1 MAKTRIV
8 DLDHFETGLRVLE
21 DSASAPLG
29 SARSMTNMYITDRK
43 GLSKRPGTALLGTF
57 NASVK
62 PSKGFYIYNKAF
74 GNLQIPLKAYDTYT
88 EYYHAT
94 FGWTRLESGF
104 TDGSEHGFKEHIRNI
119 DNEDYVYSGN
129 KTEDYRRWSGAYTQ
143 LNGALVGGET
153 TVTVDGVLKST
164 VVYSGTAT
172 SNSATTVDVS
182 TAAWATDQ
190 WKNFY
195 ILIKAGTHANK
206 IRLISANTGTQITF
220 ATLGSGPGNV
230 AFEIRQAAIPATGTL
245 IINSEEVAYS
255 AIPTQYTITTS
266 AVAGAHADNSPV
278 TVKPTSYSGAPKG
291 NRLEVNLDRMIVGN
305 TASAVSRDASGNI
318 QGSASPLSVYVSKLR
333 NAADFTFTATRVA
346 GEGDIISF
354 PEGAD
359 QVVDVANQ
367 EEHFYVF
374 TKGSITAISYSQDSN
389 DTAVKVPL
397 KSGTG
402 AIGRVIKGEND
413 VYFVTPDKKISSI
426 GRIANKDITPQ
437 VENLGLAVKRLTD
450 DFNFD
455 NHAGIKYKQRIFH
468 AMKSSDDTSYN
479 DRTLV
484 YNELNR
490 SYEGLWTLGAFGF
503 GVYNSLL
510 YYANSRN
517 PNIYQM
523 FTGTADND
531 GTSNYAITSEW
542 LSNWANLTPSK
553 ANLQSI
559 SGIVVEG
566 FIWGGT
572 EEITF
577 EIFKDYNSTASY
589 SFTFGIEQSDFLDDT
604 IGLGGYFGGLPVGT
618 TPIGSL
624 SSVASD
630 GSRHFQFLIYFP
642 FIYGNFFS
650 IGVSNDET
658 TAKFD
663 ITRLGLA
670 VTEEP
675 EHASTRILSN

>member
-1 MAKTRIV
+1 MKTRIV
-8 DLDHFETGLRVLE
+8 DLEKFSTGLRLLE
-21 DSASAPLG
+21 DSANSPLG
-29 SARSMTNMYITDRK
+29 SARVMTNCYITDR
-43 GLSKRPGTALLGTF
+43 GGIAKRPGTALLGSL

-62 PSKGFYIYNKAF
+62 PTKGFYIYNKSF
-74 GNLQIPLKAYDTYT
+74 GNLQIPVKTYDTYS
-88 EYYHAT
+88 EYYHAN

-119 DNEDYVYSGN
+119 DNEDYLYSGN

-172 SNSATTVDVS
+172 SNAATTVDVS

-195 ILIKAGTHANK
+195 ILIKAGVHADK

-230 AFEIRQAAIPATGTL
+230 AFEIRQAAIPASGTL
-245 IINSEEVAYS
+245 VINSEEVAYS

-291 NRLEVNLDRMIVGN
+291 NRLEVNLDRMLVGN
-305 TASAVSRDASGNI
+305 VASALSRDSSGNI

-333 NAADFTFTATRVA
+333 NAADFTFAATRVA
-346 GEGDIISF
+346 GEGDIVSF
-354 PEGAD
+354 PEGALS
-359 QVVDVANQ
+359 VVDIANQ
-367 EEHFYVF
+367 EENFYVF
-374 TKGSITAISYSQDSN
+374 TQGSIGAVSYSQDSN
-389 DTAVKVPL
+389 DIAVKVPL

-402 AIGRVIKGEND
+402 AVGRVIKGEND
-413 VYFVTPDKKISSI
+413 IYFVTPDKKISSV
-426 GRIANKDITPQ
+426 GRIANKDVTPQ
-437 VENLGLAVKRLTD
+437 VENIGLSIKRLTD
-450 DFNFD
+450 DFDFT

-468 AMKSSDDTSYN
+468 TMKSGDDVSYN

-490 SYEGLWTLGAFGF
+490 SYEGLWTIGAFGF
-503 GVYNSLL
+503 GVYGNEL

-531 GTSNYAITSEW
+531 GTSDYAITSEW
-542 LSNWANLTPSK
+542 LSNWINLTPSK
-553 ANLQSI
+553 TNLQSVF
-559 SGIVVEG
+559 GIAVEG
-566 FIWGGT
+566 FIWSGT

-577 EIFKDYNSTASY
+577 SLYKDYNTDASY
-589 SFTFGIEQSDFLDDT
+589 SFTFGIDDADFLDDS
-604 IGLGGYFGGLPVGT
+604 IGLGGYFGGLPLGT

-624 SSVASD
+624 GSVASD

-650 IGVSNDET
+650 IGLTNDET

-663 ITRLGLA
+663 ITRFGLA
-670 VTEEP
+670 LSEEP
-675 EHASTRILSN
+675 EHASTRILTN

>member
-1 MAKTRIV
+1 MEKFNTA
-8 DLDHFETGLRVLE
+8 LRLLE
-21 DSASAPLG
+21 DSASAPIG
-29 SARSMTNMYITDRK
+29 SARVMTNMYITDRN
-43 GLSKRPGTALLGTF
+43 GLSKRPGTALLGTI

-62 PSKGFYIYNKAF
+62 PTKGFYIFNKAF
-74 GNLQIPLKAYDTYT
+74 GNLQIPVKAYDTYT
-88 EYYHAT
+88 EYYHAN

-119 DNEDYVYSGN
+119 DNEDYLYSGN
-129 KTEDYRRWSGAYTQ
+129 RTEDYRRWPGAYTQ
-143 LNGALVGGET
+143 LNGALAGGET

-164 VVYSGTAT
+164 VIYSGTAT
-172 SNSATTVDVS
+172 SNAATTVDVS

-195 ILIKAGTHANK
+195 ILIKAGAHADK

-230 AFEIRQAAIPATGTL
+230 AFEIRQIAIPASGTL

-255 AIPTQYTITTS
+255 ALPSQYTITTS

-278 TVKPTSYSGAPKG
+278 TVKPTPYSGAPKG
-291 NRLEVNLDRMIVGN
+291 NRLEVNLDRMLVGN
-305 TASAVSRDASGNI
+305 IASAVSRDGSGNV
-318 QGSASPLSVYVSKLR
+318 QGSASPLSVYTSKLR
-333 NAADFTFTATRVA
+333 NAADFTFAATRVA

-354 PEGAD
+354 PEGSS
-359 QVVDVANQ
+359 QVVDIANQ
-367 EEHFYVF
+367 EDNFYVF
-374 TKGSITAISYSQDSN
+374 TNGSITAVTYSQDSN
-389 DTAVKVPL
+389 DIAVKTPL
-397 KSGTG
+397 KNGTG
-402 AIGRVIKGEND
+402 AVGRVIKGEND

-426 GRIANKDITPQ
+426 GRIIDKDVTPQ
-437 VENLGLAVKRLTD
+437 VENIGLAIKRLTD
-450 DFNFD
+450 DFGFD
-455 NHAGIKYKQRIFH
+455 THAGIKYKQRIFH
-468 AMKSSDDTSYN
+468 TLKSGDDVSYN

-484 YNELNR
+484 FNERNK
-490 SYEGLWTLGAFGF
+490 SYEGLWTLGAYGF
-503 GVYNSLL
+503 GVYNNLL

-531 GTSNYAITSEW
+531 GTTDYSINSEW
-542 LSNWANLTPSK
+542 LSNWINLTSSK

-559 SGIVVEG
+559 HGIVVEG

-572 EEITF
+572 ETITF
-577 EIFKDYNSTASY
+577 DIYKDYNSNSSY
-589 SFTFGIEQSDFLDDT
+589 SFTFGIDNTGFLDDT
-604 IGLGGYFGGLPVGT
+604 IGLNGYFGGLPFGT

-624 SSVASD
+624 GSITSD
-630 GSRHFQFLIYFP
+630 GSRHFQFIIYFP

-650 IGVSNDET
+650 LGVSNSET

-663 ITRLGLA
+663 ITRMGLA

-675 EHASTRILSN
+675 EFAASRILTN

>member
-1 MAKTRIV
+1 MKTRIV
-8 DLDHFETGLRVLE
+8 DVEKFNSGLRLLE
-21 DSASAPLG
+21 DSASAPIG
-29 SARSMTNMYITDRK
+29 SARVMTNMIISDRN
-43 GLSKRPGTALLGTF
+43 GISKRPGTALLGTI

-62 PSKGFYIYNKAF
+62 PTKGFYIFNKAF
-74 GNLQIPLKAYDTYT
+74 GNLQIPVKAYDTYT
-88 EYYHAT
+88 EYYHAN

-119 DNEDYVYSGN
+119 DNEDYLYSGN
-129 KTEDYRRWSGAYTQ
+129 RTEDYRRWPGAYTQ

-164 VVYSGTAT
+164 IIYTGTAT
-172 SNSATTVDVS
+172 SNAATTVDVS

-195 ILIKAGTHANK
+195 ILIKAGVHADK

-230 AFEIRQAAIPATGTL
+230 AFEIRQIAIPASGTL

-255 AIPTQYTITTS
+255 ALPTQYTITTS

-278 TVKPTSYSGAPKG
+278 TVKPTPYSGAPKG
-291 NRLEVNLDRMIVGN
+291 NRLEVNLDRMLVGN
-305 TASAVSRDASGNI
+305 VASAVSRDGSGNV
-318 QGSASPLSVYVSKLR
+318 QGSASPLSVYTSKLR
-333 NAADFTFTATRVA
+333 NAADFTFAATRVA

-354 PEGAD
+354 PEGSS
-359 QVVDVANQ
+359 QVVDIANQ
-367 EEHFYVF
+367 EDNFYVF
-374 TKGSITAISYSQDSN
+374 TNGSITAVTYSQDSN
-389 DTAVKVPL
+389 DIAVKTPL
-397 KSGTG
+397 KNGTG
-402 AIGRVIKGEND
+402 AVGRVIKGEND

-426 GRIANKDITPQ
+426 GRIIDKDVTPQ
-437 VENLGLAVKRLTD
+437 VENIGLAIKRLTD
-450 DFNFD
+450 DFGFD
-455 NHAGIKYKQRIFH
+455 THAGIKYKQRIFH
-468 AMKSSDDTSYN
+468 TLKSGDNVSYN

-484 YNELNR
+484 FNERNK
-490 SYEGLWTLGAFGF
+490 SYEGLWTLGAYGF
-503 GVYNSLL
+503 GVYNNLL
-510 YYANSRN
+510 YYANSRS
-517 PNIYQM
+517 PNVFQM

-531 GTSNYAITSEW
+531 GTTDYSINSEW
-542 LSNWANLTPSK
+542 LSNWINLTSSK
-553 ANLQSI
+553 SNLQSI
-559 SGIVVEG
+559 HGIFVEG

-577 EIFKDYNSTASY
+577 DVYKDYNSNSSY
-589 SFTFGIEQSDFLDDT
+589 SFTFGVDNTDFLDDT
-604 IGLGGYFGGLPVGT
+604 VGLSGYFGGLPLGT

-624 SSVASD
+624 SSISSD
-630 GSRHFQFLIYFP
+630 GSRHFSFIIYFP

-650 IGVSNDET
+650 LGVSDSET

-663 ITRLGLA
+663 ITRMGLA

-675 EHASTRILSN
+675 EFASSRVLTN